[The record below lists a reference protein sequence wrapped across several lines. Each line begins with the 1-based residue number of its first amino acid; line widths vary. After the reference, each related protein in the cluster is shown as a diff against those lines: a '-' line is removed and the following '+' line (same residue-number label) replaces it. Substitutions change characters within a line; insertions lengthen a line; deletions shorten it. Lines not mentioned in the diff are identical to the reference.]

1 MVCHLSEQRQEQLSL
16 LGVETSHGYTRT
28 MTERAR
34 ASGTLTPRMLAQSR
48 VIAKGNRIRDVQ
60 RLVEMYGGKRSRWV
74 KKSSPHFEMG
84 RHYYE
89 YHWYE
94 HPGIG
99 RVELK
104 RKQVN

>member
-1 MVCHLSEQRQEQLSL
+1 VARSKEP
-16 LGVETSHGYTRT
+16 HGYTRT
-28 MTERAR
+28 MAERSR
-34 ASGTLTPRMLAQSR
+34 AIGRLTSRMLAQSR

-60 RLVEMYGGKRSRWV
+60 RLVTTYGGKRSTWV
-74 KKSSPHFEMG
+74 KKSSPPFEMG
-84 RHYYE
+84 RHSYE

-104 RKQVN
+104 RKRVH

>member
-1 MVCHLSEQRQEQLSL
+1 
-16 LGVETSHGYTRT
+16 
-28 MTERAR
+28 MTESAR
-34 ASGTLTPRMLAQSR
+34 SMGTLTPPMLAQSR

-60 RLVEMYGGKRSRWV
+60 RLVATYGGKHATWV
-74 KKSSPHFEMG
+74 KKSSPRFELD
-84 RHYYE
+84 RHHYE

-104 RKQVN
+104 RKRVQ